1 MIEFSLTISSV
12 FSASLH
18 RLTQTTSQDTLLQS
32 TGKVT
37 LVMQKSFR
45 LPLHVS
51 VPLGSLPITSIYSVV
66 SLNSA
71 LLETSGCS
79 LARLVSFASA
89 KSNSWRALGEK
100 KKNPKPL
107 WCSTAEY
114 IWIFYFTTDSLYWNT
129 TTEQGKKSQ
138 HEINSSRLLSSST
151 ALVWIMSLLLRFEA
165 FNQRPSFR
173 LLPEWC
179 FINYFYM
186 VFSWGRIILIK
197 GKSLFHKQ
205 NSSAE
210 HATTCSWLLY
220 AGSQELS
227 R

>member
-37 LVMQKSFR
+37 LVMQKSFC

-51 VPLGSLPITSIYSVV
+51 VLLGSLPITSIYSVV

-100 KKNPKPL
+100 KKIPNLYDVPL
-107 WCSTAEY
+107 LNISGFSILPQTAC
-114 IWIFYFTTDSLYWNT
+114 
-129 TTEQGKKSQ
+129 TEILPQNGVKKVNMKS
-138 HEINSSRLLSSST
+138 ILPGSSPPRQLWFGL
-151 ALVWIMSLLLRFEA
+151 
-165 FNQRPSFR
+165 
-173 LLPEWC
+173 C
-179 FINYFYM
+179 H
-186 VFSWGRIILIK
+186 FS
-197 GKSLFHKQ
+197 
-205 NSSAE
+205 
-210 HATTCSWLLY
+210 
-220 AGSQELS
+220 
-227 R
+227 